1 MSSTNV
7 PTTPAV
13 AAPADGEARSS
24 FSFSRKT
31 AVIPVTPEYV
41 EQGLRNFTQDQGCV
55 HSLCSV
61 DCLLNGCR
69 TSVSA
74 PPAGRDIRNDGGIPS
89 SAVFASEQARDAER
103 FAALDP
109 EKRDQTPSV
118 PLGFATGPSHA
129 SRPISRTASMAAEA
143 NDTTLD
149 SPADDGDATPLILAN
164 HLDVC
169 RVLHLTPAITK
180 GKPETAL
187 ASAARA
193 NGNITRIGAKLI
205 ATDVRID
212 ALGLSVQNQHRAL
225 ESKLNRTNP
234 GNAGS
239 VADIARL
246 SDEVATVARRLDLV
260 SGSFLCDDVGVPI
273 ANLFATQG
281 DIHALHGSVQEALN
295 GTDEGMA
302 EQVRPITSDVQAL
315 TVRVAKLEA
324 DLAAKTTELL
334 TVRENVARNSLE
346 TSALIRA
353 SNAPPAAAAAVTLS
367 TAPANSF
374 EFAIGKRQVK
384 RKASVE
390 LVSAPKRAAAKYDKA
405 LFHHWVHV
413 GPVNG
418 DTKVAA
424 PGVFKKLIET
434 VFGVQAAEKF
444 PSTFI
449 ERSAADPK
457 TINIGFST
465 ANNAN
470 IFVGQWAGATN
481 MMDARL
487 RAISVRH
494 TAIAGSSG
502 ANDTFGYLLGN

>member
-61 DCLLNGCR
+61 DCLLNGCT

-109 EKRDQTPSV
+109 EKRDPSMQFSSQLRRDFLFSQETPSV

-444 PSTFI
+444 PSRF
-449 ERSAADPK
+449 
-457 TINIGFST
+457 
-465 ANNAN
+465 
-470 IFVGQWAGATN
+470 
-481 MMDARL
+481 
-487 RAISVRH
+487 
-494 TAIAGSSG
+494 
-502 ANDTFGYLLGN
+502 

>member
-31 AVIPVTPEYV
+31 AVIPVTPEYG

-109 EKRDQTPSV
+109 EKRDPSMQFSSQLRRDFLFSQETPSV

-164 HLDVC
+164 HL
-169 RVLHLTPAITK
+169 
-180 GKPETAL
+180 E
-187 ASAARA
+187 
-193 NGNITRIGAKLI
+193 LI

-260 SGSFLCDDVGVPI
+260 SSSFLCDDVGFPSP
-273 ANLFATQG
+273 L
-281 DIHALHGSVQEALN
+281 EALN

-334 TVRENVARNSLE
+334 TVRENVAHNSLE

-374 EFAIGKRQVK
+374 EFAIDKRQVK

-390 LVSAPKRAAAKYDKA
+390 LVSAPKRAAAKHDKA

-434 VFGVQAAEKF
+434 VFGVRAAEKF

-457 TINIGFST
+457 TMNIGFST